1 MMKLSKLSGCLGTSG
16 FLGTACLG
24 IAVEGDS
31 SVSGL
36 SSSPHLGASSHD
48 FKLVG

>member
-16 FLGTACLG
+16 SLGTACLG
-24 IAVEGDS
+24 IVEGDL

-48 FKLVG
+48 FKLVD